1 MFGRSN
7 ALTRTVSS
15 ESEDDGPTFPLFLL
29 PSLSFSFRRQRRR
42 ASSSAQSSSSQPR
55 RVPGADTDSEYYDN
69 QSPVPSLSSS
79 PASAT
84 DYSSPTSPRSL
95 KSFFPEL
102 PSLNQLRAFTSSD
115 KSEKKQGALPS
126 DAPRLGRIQPDTL
139 RCNTCSTDI
148 AFCSQIVSKGFTGRH
163 GRAYLVSA
171 PTARGTPSCPA
182 SPLNKTN
189 NPKNTKAGS
198 DVDLVNIRVGRPENR
213 QLVTGQHVVA
223 DISCIVC
230 GSKLGWKY
238 VDAREQA
245 QKYKVGKFILETQR
259 VVAFHSWENIDEED
273 VSTITP
279 TQSQQNPVENR
290 NTPQSI
296 SALNEENLNTLNA
309 SNRGQTSRL
318 SNPSRSSPLSESQG
332 SASTSTSTTNS
343 RNNSTSNIPQ
353 QTAAAQEEVIV
364 FDSEDEDE
372 CDEIFAGIWDAEVVA
387 KRRRHKVSNIR
398 RNGGAST

>member
-1 MFGRSN
+1 MFGHSN
-7 ALTRTVSS
+7 ALTRTVSP
-15 ESEDDGPTFPLFLL
+15 EAKDDGPAFPLFLL
-29 PSLSFSFRRQRRR
+29 PSLGFSLRRQRRR
-42 ASSSAQSSSSQPR
+42 ASSSTQSSSSQPC
-55 RVPGADTDSEYYDN
+55 RVPGADTDSEYYD
-69 QSPVPSLSSS
+69 SLSSVPSLSSS
-79 PASAT
+79 PVSAT
-84 DYSSPTSPRSL
+84 DFSSPASPRSF

-102 PSLNQLRAFTSSD
+102 PT
-115 KSEKKQGALPS
+115 
-126 DAPRLGRIQPDTL
+126 RIQPDTL

-171 PTARGTPSCPA
+171 PSSKSTPSCPA

-189 NPKNTKAGS
+189 NPKNKKAGS
-198 DVDLVNIRVGRPENR
+198 DVDLVNIRVGKPENR

-238 VDAREQA
+238 VDAREPA

-259 VVAFHSWENIDEED
+259 VVAFHSWEDIDEED
-273 VSTITP
+273 ASTITP
-279 TQSQQNPVENR
+279 TQSQQNP
-290 NTPQSI
+290 
-296 SALNEENLNTLNA
+296 
-309 SNRGQTSRL
+309 
-318 SNPSRSSPLSESQG
+318 
-332 SASTSTSTTNS
+332 
-343 RNNSTSNIPQ
+343 
-353 QTAAAQEEVIV
+353 EEVIV

-398 RNGGAST
+398 RNGAANSSAAAGGY